1 MAFRGEDW
9 VFDWQKYRDWERA
22 HPGSEVLAGSQ
33 DAVVQLYRSY
43 WLYVSPD
50 HKDTVP
56 VYAYPNSKNFAS
68 PYLTTTTRTAWAGCS
83 WARATNAPGT
93 TARPT
98 TSWARWT

>member
-22 HPGSEVLAGSQ
+22 HAGSEVLAGSQ

-56 VYAYPNSKNFAS
+56 VYAYSEQQELREPVPDTNN
-68 PYLTTTTRTAWAGCS
+68 PYGVGGLFVGEGNERTWHYRS
-83 WARATNAPGT
+83 TNHVLGKVD
-93 TARPT
+93 
-98 TSWARWT
+98 